1 MAKKEENKVV
11 CPKCKSQNIK
21 YADATYRCLDCGCE
35 WRLADDEQPKTQSL
49 TIRNSTMEFLI
60 FQAEGKEQ
68 GVEVFYRGENLWATQ
83 KAMSI
88 LFDVGIP
95 DISKHLKNIFE
106 TGELKKE
113 ATVSKMEIVVK
124 RGFRGEVPEQ
134 IDFYSLDAIIAVG
147 YRVNSIRATQFR
159 QWATAV
165 LRQFAIRGYV
175 LDRKRMENGT
185 FLGEDYFEHLLAEIR
200 EIRLSE
206 RRFYQKLTDIYATAI
221 DYNRDAPTTRMF
233 FRMIQ
238 NKIHFA
244 VHGRTAAE
252 LIVERAD
259 AEKEHMGLTTW
270 ENAPDGKIVK
280 TDVSIAKNYLKQ
292 MELEDMG
299 RIVTAVLEFA
309 ESRAKRHIPMTM
321 EDWAKRIDAYLSSD
335 ERPLLDN
342 AGSVSH
348 EEAVMH
354 AETEFEKYRI
364 IQDRLFESDF
374 DKYLGELPFD
384 DDPKDQ

>member
-1 MAKKEENKVV
+1 MAE
-11 CPKCKSQNIK
+11 K
-21 YADATYRCLDCGCE
+21 YL
-35 WRLADDEQPKTQSL
+35 
-49 TIRNSTMEFLI
+49 IRNSTAEFLI
-60 FQAEGKEQ
+60 FQIEGKEQ
-68 GVEVFYRGENLWATQ
+68 GVEVYYKDENLWATQ
-83 KAMSI
+83 KAMSV

-106 TGELKKE
+106 TGELKKD
-113 ATVSKMEIVVK
+113 TTISKMEIVVK

-147 YRVNSIRATQFR
+147 YRVNSLRATQFR
-159 QWATAV
+159 QWATSV

-175 LDRKRMENGT
+175 LDKKRMENGT

-206 RRFYQKLTDIYATAI
+206 RRFYQKLTDIYATSI
-221 DYNRDAPTTRMF
+221 DYNRDAPTTQLF
-233 FRMIQ
+233 FKMVQ
-238 NKIHFA
+238 NKMHFA

-252 LIVERAD
+252 LIMERAD
-259 AEKEHMGLTTW
+259 ADKEHMGLTSW

-280 TDVSIAKNYLKQ
+280 TDVTIAKNYLKQ

-309 ESRAKRHIPMTM
+309 ETRAKRHIPMTM
-321 EDWAKRIDAYLSSD
+321 EDWARRIDAYLTSD

-348 EEAVMH
+348 EEAMQH

-364 IQDRLFESDF
+364 VQDRLFQSDF
-374 DKYLGELPFD
+374 DKYLGTLPFED
-384 DDPKDQ
+384 EQ